1 MGRENM
7 KKISFFTV
15 LTSIAGASVF
25 SSTSNAYEYR
35 TGEGKP
41 IYYDMLENEYNN
53 SFSFATCDEN
63 DSDCKLD
70 RAPKI
75 KLKPTVK
82 TSSRKVRYTSNNRQ
96 FQSGQTK
103 SQSAAA
109 FQPKAQPVMTQPTIQ
124 PSYEL
129 GPLESAF
136 EIAHPE
142 NGWEG
147 SLNYFTGTSHFEF
160 TTSTNSKLKWLNM
173 DTSGV
178 ELNLRKYWT
187 SGRDNQYFLDLS
199 LAKGSTDTDYT
210 TDDDI
215 TNPLVVFSA
224 GTGDGELND
233 YKIGFGYK
241 SKRQILGFDTRYVF
255 GFKRKNMD
263 LQMLGHQ
270 QPVTKYLTSCTN
282 HVSDSSGAIPDIKLS
297 DGSTVGGL
305 CQYTFNANTS
315 IEGFLSPENIEY
327 RDTDGDG
334 DFDVY
339 KDYNSTPV
347 ASPNYVGDSSITV
360 YIPLGNLI
368 QKEDEEYEIQEVYF
382 TTDSKAQHGMIDMN
396 NAQMNDTFGGY
407 AFTNDITKPNEP
419 TQIYDVTWDGIYAGI
434 ELEKALS
441 MRDYLKFYAEVF
453 YGKYTADG
461 NWPARGL
468 TFEDEAS
475 SATGFTFS
483 AEYNYILQ
491 NNVTLF
497 AGWTYDY
504 LEAKDGD
511 TTYADGSVT
520 ENLID
525 EAFWKYNGFKFG
537 LKAGF

>member
-1 MGRENM
+1 M

-15 LTSIAGASVF
+15 LTSIAGASLF
-25 SSTSNAYEYR
+25 SSASNAYEYR

-41 IYYDMLENEYNN
+41 IYYDMLENEYNTAFN
-53 SFSFATCDEN
+53 FSSCDDG
-63 DSDCKLD
+63 DSDCNLE

-82 TSSRKVRYTSNNRQ
+82 TSSRKVRYTSNNKQ
-96 FQSGQTK
+96 FQSGQTSNNSQVITPASK
-103 SQSAAA
+103 S
-109 FQPKAQPVMTQPTIQ
+109 VMTQPTIQ

-136 EIAHPE
+136 EIAHPTD
-142 NGWEG
+142 GWEM
-147 SLNYFTGTSHFEF
+147 SLNQFSGTSHFEF

-173 DTSGV
+173 DTSGI

-187 SGRDNQYFLDLS
+187 SDRSNTYFLDMS
-199 LAKGSTDTDYT
+199 LAQGSTDTDYT

-241 SKRQILGFDTRYVF
+241 SKNQILGFDTRYVF

-263 LQMLGHQ
+263 LQMLGHK
-270 QPVTKYLTSCTN
+270 QPVTKYLTSCG
-282 HVSDSSGAIPDIKLS
+282 SGTAVADT
-297 DGSTVGGL
+297 DGNYASGL
-305 CQYTFNANTS
+305 CQYTFNAGTS
-315 IEGFLSPENIEY
+315 VEGFLSPENIEY
-327 RDTDGDG
+327 RDIDGDG

-339 KDYNSTPV
+339 ANYGTDS
-347 ASPNYVGDSSITV
+347 SPDFDGDTSITV
-360 YIPLGNLI
+360 FIPLGNLI
-368 QKEDEEYEIQEVYF
+368 QAEDEEYEVQEVYF
-382 TTDSKAQHGMIDMN
+382 SDGTNSNYGMIDMN
-396 NAQMNDTFGGY
+396 NTQMNDSFDGY
-407 AFTNDITKPNEP
+407 AFTNDISDPNEA

-434 ELEKALS
+434 ELEKAMS
-441 MRDYLKFYAEVF
+441 MRDYIKLYAEIF
-453 YGKYTADG
+453 YGKYSADG

-468 TFEDEAS
+468 TFKDEAE
-475 SATGFTFS
+475 SAMGLTLS
-483 AEYNYILQ
+483 AEYNYILKD
-491 NNVTLF
+491 NVTLF
-497 AGWTYDY
+497 AGWSYDY
-504 LEAKDGD
+504 LEAKNGD
-511 TTYADGSVT
+511 TTYADGSV
-520 ENLID
+520 EEGLID